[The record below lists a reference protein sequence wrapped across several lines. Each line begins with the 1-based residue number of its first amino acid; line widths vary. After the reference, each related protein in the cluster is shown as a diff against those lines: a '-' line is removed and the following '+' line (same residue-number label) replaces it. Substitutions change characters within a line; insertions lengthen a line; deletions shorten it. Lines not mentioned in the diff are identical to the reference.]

1 MEEIK
6 QNKTTEII
14 AEIFGPQQKG
24 KRLVWNGF
32 KPDGTKNQYWQ
43 NQDIDW
49 ELHLSGQLKQGGNLS
64 YEGISKAWVIDIDED
79 IAAEKICEDAW
90 LIDNKTYPFKSPSKR
105 WHIWKFWHKDTP
117 TKNIV
122 ADRKKAEKLFKNKK
136 YKIDF
141 GHSLPKENGSLL
153 GINFPF
159 NDHQLPYDPRG
170 NVLTIE
176 QFIHRYRFQNYPL
189 IAAAT
194 NMKKGTGGRPTALL
208 KIAALLEQNSWKF
221 KQLYKFQYLDD
232 VIENFGDKFT
242 DTEYIERIKL
252 KGIHKPYINIGP
264 KGISEAIS
272 DIVGFDYVVK
282 DNEPTPPKNLFED
295 AEQFEDFQFNNEPGP
310 TKHEPGTKNNKT
322 DPGAWRQGI
331 LAKDLEQE
339 ELKPIEWV
347 VEGLIAPGLNL
358 IAGKSKIGK
367 SWLVLW
373 LAYAVEQ
380 GLEVLGFKTT
390 KGKVLHYSLEDGKSR
405 TKNRWKVMGIK
416 PQEANYQFRDRQ
428 PKIPLLTM
436 GLEEEIEDWIKNTPD
451 AKLVII
457 DVYVKVKKTLGGHK
471 LNAYENDN
479 YNLQDLQT
487 LATKYEIAIVLVHHL
502 KKIKADDVFDE
513 ITGSAGIQS
522 NMDSMIV
529 ISSDRKKSKNP
540 ILNCIPKD
548 AEPQDF
554 EIALNGKCIWENL
567 GTPGA
572 AALTNIQRAITQI
585 MNDGKERTPM
595 QIILLLQ
602 ENNSDEDWGD
612 EHIRKEITRSV
623 EKGTL
628 FKTKR
633 GHYKHVPF

>member
-1 MEEIK
+1 MK
-6 QNKTTEII
+6 KTEII
-14 AEIFGPQQKG
+14 AGIFGPQQKG

-64 YEGISKAWVIDIDED
+64 YEGKSKAWVIDIDED

-117 TKNIV
+117 TKDIV
-122 ADRKKAEKLFKNKK
+122 EDRKKDEKLFKNKK

-194 NMKKGTGGRPTALL
+194 GLKSNEGGRPATLC
-208 KIAALLEQNSWKF
+208 KIAALLEKNSWKF
-221 KQLYKFQYLDD
+221 EQLYKFEYLDD
-232 VIENFGDKFT
+232 VIKNFGDEFT
-242 DTEYIERIKL
+242 DTKYIERIKL
-252 KGIHKPYINIGP
+252 KGIHKKYINIGP

-282 DNEPTPPKNLFED
+282 DNEPTPPKNLFEG

-310 TKHEPGTKNNKT
+310 TEHEPGTKNNKI
-322 DPGAWRQGI
+322 DPSAWRQGI
-331 LAKDLEQE
+331 LAKDLELE

-373 LAYAVEQ
+373 LAYAVEE

-416 PQEANYQFRDRQ
+416 PQEANYQFRDRK

-436 GLEEEIEDWIKNTPD
+436 GLEEEIEDWIKNTQN

-529 ISSDRKKSKNP
+529 ISSDRKKTKNP

-572 AALTNIQRAITQI
+572 AALTNIQRAITQT
-585 MNDGKERTPM
+585 MNDQKERTPM

-633 GHYKHVPF
+633 GHYKHVSF